1 MVDRNAEALA
11 KQLLEL
17 PTSDRARLAELL
29 IASLEPTETGVDEA
43 WNEEAS
49 KRATDLTSGRVRGVP
64 ASEVFAEI
72 DRRLRR

>member
-17 PTSDRARLAELL
+17 PSADRARLAELL
-29 IASLEPTETGVDEA
+29 IASLEATENGVKEA
-43 WNEEAS
+43 WDQEAS
-49 KRATDLTSGRVRGVP
+49 KRAAELGSGSVRGIP
-64 ASEVFAEI
+64 AKDVFAEI

>member
-17 PTSDRARLAELL
+17 PSADRARLAELL

-43 WNEEAS
+43 WDVEAS
-49 KRATDLTSGRVRGVP
+49 KRAGELASGGVRGVS
-64 ASEVFAEI
+64 ATEVFAEI

>member
-17 PTSDRARLAELL
+17 PSADRARLAGLL
-29 IASLEPTETGVDEA
+29 IASLEPTENGVEEA
-43 WNEEAS
+43 WDKELAV
-49 KRATDLTSGRVRGVP
+49 RANDLETGRVRGVP
-64 ASEVFAEI
+64 AADVFAEI

>member
-17 PTSDRARLAELL
+17 PSADRARLAELL

-43 WNEEAS
+43 WDAEAS
-49 KRATDLTSGRVRGVP
+49 KRAVELASGRVRGVS
-64 ASEVFAEI
+64 ATEVFAEI

>member
-17 PTSDRARLAELL
+17 PSADRARLAGVL
-29 IASLEPTETGVDEA
+29 IASLEPSENGVEEA
-43 WNEEAS
+43 WDHEV
-49 KRATDLTSGRVRGVP
+49 ATRSSDVESGRVRGIR
-64 ASEVFAEI
+64 ADDVFAEI

>member
-17 PTSDRARLAELL
+17 PTADRARLAELL
-29 IASLEPTETGVDEA
+29 IASLEPTEAGVEEA
-43 WNEEAS
+43 WDEETS
-49 KRATDLTSGRVRGVP
+49 KRAADLTSGRVRGVP